1 MSQVTEQTIQK
12 DDYSLHLI
20 DTKKFKTNTIAL
32 KFTRPLKRENIT
44 ERALLPFV
52 LQKGS
57 EKYPTER
64 ALRQQLDELYGAK
77 FSIYG
82 GKKGENHIVTF
93 ILDIP
98 NEKFIKDEETLTK
111 EGLQFLSEV
120 LTKPRAKNQAFD
132 ETLVEKEKDTLKS
145 KIQSII
151 DEKMQYANMRLIDEM
166 CEDEAFGIHAHGYLD
181 DLPQLDGKS
190 LYETYHQMLTE
201 DRLGVYVV
209 GDFDNDQM
217 EKDIEENLTF
227 SRNPQASIFRS
238 ESILPKK
245 VETITEKQK
254 IQQAKLHMG
263 FRTGVQFSDDNF
275 PALQVFNGIFGGYP
289 HSKLFLNVR
298 EKHSLAYYAA
308 SRIESNKG
316 LLFVFSGIAPDKYD
330 QAREIIEA
338 QHQAINDGE
347 ITDKEI
353 DQTKK
358 AITNQL
364 KETLDRSTGIIE
376 LFHQQV
382 IGGKSED
389 PQAIAKAIQSVTKED
404 VIAVSKQIQL
414 DTVYF
419 LTAENGGEEA

>member
-12 DDYSLHLI
+12 DDYSLHLF
-20 DTKKFKTNTIAL
+20 DTKKFKTNTIVL

-120 LTKPRAKNQAFD
+120 LTKPKAKNQAFD

-190 LYETYHQMLTE
+190 LYETYQQMITE
-201 DRLGVYVV
+201 DRLDVYVV

-217 EKDIEENLTF
+217 EKDIEENLSF
-227 SRNPQASIFRS
+227 SRNPQASIYRS

-263 FRTGVQFSDDNF
+263 FRTGVQFADDNF

-308 SRIESNKG
+308 SRFESNKG

-338 QHQAINDGE
+338 QHQAISEGE

-364 KETLDRSTGIIE
+364 KETLDRSTGIID

-404 VIAVSKQIQL
+404 VIAVSKQIEL